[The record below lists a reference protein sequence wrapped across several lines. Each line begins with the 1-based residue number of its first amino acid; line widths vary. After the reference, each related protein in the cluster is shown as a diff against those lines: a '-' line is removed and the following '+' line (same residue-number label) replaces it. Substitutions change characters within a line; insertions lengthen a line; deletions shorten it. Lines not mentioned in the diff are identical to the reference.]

1 MPTKSLVSLALAGGL
16 FFTLFSAAAHH
27 SVSGQFDREK
37 RVSVTGVITD
47 VEWINPHTYIHLE
60 SRDEN
65 GAVTMWQFESAPTAM
80 LRKVGLTKDMLMG
93 DGGSV
98 TIDAILARDG
108 TENYGWLLK
117 IQYPDGHFYQLSG
130 ER

>member
-1 MPTKSLVSLALAGGL
+1 MPTKSLVALAVAGGL
-16 FFTLFSAAAHH
+16 FLALSSVGAHH
-27 SVSGQFDREK
+27 SVSGQFDRER

-65 GAVTMWQFESAPTAM
+65 GAVTTWQFESAPTAM

-93 DGGSV
+93 DGATV

-108 TENYGWLLK
+108 TENFGWLLK
-117 IQYPDGHFYQLSG
+117 IQYPDGHYYQLSG
-130 ER
+130 DR

>member
-1 MPTKSLVSLALAGGL
+1 MPSKSLVSLALAAGL
-16 FFTLFSAAAHH
+16 SFTLLSASAHH
-27 SVSGQFDREK
+27 SVSGQFDRD
-37 RVSVTGVITD
+37 RPVSVTGVITQ

-60 SRDEN
+60 SRDQN

-80 LRKVGLTKDMLMG
+80 LRKVGLTKEMLMG
-93 DGGSV
+93 GGATV

-108 TENYGWLLK
+108 TENFGWLLK

-130 ER
+130 DR

>member
-1 MPTKSLVSLALAGGL
+1 MPTKSLVSLAAGGL
-16 FFTLFSAAAHH
+16 FFILSTALAHH

-60 SRDEN
+60 SRDAS

-80 LRKVGLTKDMLMG
+80 LRKVGLTKEMLMG
-93 DGGSV
+93 GGATV

-117 IQYPDGHFYQLSG
+117 IQYPDGHYYQLSAD
-130 ER
+130 R

>member
-1 MPTKSLVSLALAGGL
+1 MPTKPLVSVAVAGGL
-16 FFTLFSAAAHH
+16 FLALTSAGAHH
-27 SVSGQFDREK
+27 SVSGQFDRDK
-37 RVSVTGVITD
+37 RVSVSGVITE

-60 SRDEN
+60 SRDKH

-80 LRKVGLTKDMLMG
+80 LRKIGLTKELLMG
-93 DGGSV
+93 DGATV

-117 IQYPDGHFYQLSG
+117 IQYPDGHFYQLSAD
-130 ER
+130 R

>member
-1 MPTKSLVSLALAGGL
+1 MPIKTRVSLAVAGGL
-16 FFTLFSAAAHH
+16 FLALSNALAHH
-27 SVSGQFDREK
+27 SVSGQFDRAK
-37 RVSVTGVITD
+37 RISVTGVITE

-60 SRDEN
+60 VRDEN

-80 LRKVGLTKDMLMG
+80 MRKVGLTKDMLMG
-93 DGGSV
+93 GGATV

-117 IQYPDGHFYQLSG
+117 IQYPDGHYYQLSAD
-130 ER
+130 R

>member
-1 MPTKSLVSLALAGGL
+1 MPTKPLVSVAVAGGL
-16 FFTLFSAAAHH
+16 FLALTSAGAHH
-27 SVSGQFDREK
+27 SVSGQFDRDK
-37 RVSVTGVITD
+37 HVSVTGVITE

-60 SRDEN
+60 SRDES

-80 LRKVGLTKDMLMG
+80 LRKIGLTKEMLI
-93 DGGSV
+93 GGGATV

-130 ER
+130 DR

>member
-1 MPTKSLVSLALAGGL
+1 MRIKSLMSLALAGGL
-16 FFTLFSAAAHH
+16 FFTLLSAGAHH
-27 SVSGQFDREK
+27 SVSGQFDRER
-37 RVSVTGVITD
+37 RVSVTGVITE

-93 DGGSV
+93 GGDTV

-108 TENYGWLLK
+108 TENFGWLLK
-117 IQYPDGHFYQLSG
+117 IQYPDGHYYQLSG
-130 ER
+130 DR